1 MMSIGREVKL
11 FISSIILIAFGIV
24 LLVQYTGICNLQ
36 AVILNGQEVKSWDQ
50 NLGLRS
56 NVPVIKQPIDSL
68 ASALL
73 MQQGITHVDIQYRL
87 PSMLMISTNNLDPVC
102 YMIDRA
108 TGTFF
113 GIDESGRVVPVDI
126 SQSAWDLPIFTG
138 TRVRRLHDY
147 TDDYRVN
154 LVLPQILAMRQTN
167 PSLFKFIEEVDFS
180 HPNYVGLGL
189 QGRGFRLR
197 LPADRFLQR
206 LDEFTTFVD
215 RYHPPLDSTSSFD
228 LSYDD
233 VIIRVGAIPAPRKT
247 VVDSED
253 VNDKSDF
260 SDETDLEPVTQMD
273 IPVRAA
279 EERMTSEEVLAPS
292 VDHADTPKPETPKV
306 TPTKTHIV
314 ELPAA
319 ALAGQL
325 GKPTKATD
333 AVKTAA
339 KTTTPKSTAGTTKT
353 ASPHTGTATKAAP
366 TAGKSIKKHTNIGA
380 KKAPAHSPAKKKTTG
395 TTAKP
400 SSGNKTKTTQATK

>member
-1 MMSIGREVKL
+1 MSIGREVKL
-11 FISSIILIAFGIV
+11 FLSSIILIAFGIV
-24 LLVQYTGICNLQ
+24 LLVQYTDICNLQ

-56 NVPVIKQPIDSL
+56 DVPVIKQPIDSL

-108 TGTFF
+108 TGTYY

-126 SQSAWDLPIFTG
+126 TQSAWDLPIFTG

-154 LVLPQILAMRQTN
+154 LVLSQILTLRQTN
-167 PSLFKFIEEVDFS
+167 PSLYRFIEEVDFS

-189 QGRGFRLR
+189 QGRPFRLR

-233 VIIRVGAIPAPRKT
+233 VIIRVGAIPTPKKT

-260 SDETDLEPVTQMD
+260 SDEADLEPVAQMD
-273 IPVRAA
+273 IPVRPA
-279 EERMTSEEVLAPS
+279 EDRTISGETPAPS
-292 VDHADTPKPETPKV
+292 VAHSETPKTESPKV
-306 TPTKTHIV
+306 TATKPRMV
-314 ELPAA
+314 EPAA
-319 ALAGQL
+319 SALANQQV
-325 GKPTKATD
+325 KPAKTGD
-333 AVKTAA
+333 AVKTIARS
-339 KTTTPKSTAGTTKT
+339 TTPKSASGTSKTVSQHSGAATKT
-353 ASPHTGTATKAAP
+353 ALTT
-366 TAGKSIKKHTNIGA
+366 GKSIKKRTNTGA
-380 KKAPAHSPAKKKTTG
+380 KKAPAHSPSKKKTTG

-400 SSGNKTKTTQATK
+400 TSGKTTKTTQATK